1 MKKIAA
7 VFLLFTSTFLALPE
21 VKAQKTKIYGKIK
34 DSDSLIVGATVT
46 LRSFHD
52 SVLVKGTATN
62 DSGIYELNDLDTG
75 RYILNISSLGYMPYI
90 RKIAI
95 TGNSKVVLEDVVM
108 SKDKSNYLQAVK
120 VVARKPFITR
130 SIDKTIINIEGSVY
144 SKGENA
150 LRLFNVIP
158 GVRVDPMAGIQF
170 RGSQGVTVYV
180 DNRKIQLSGQQLLD
194 YLHSIPSEAIK
205 SYELQAV
212 PGASY
217 DAQNAG
223 TVINITLK
231 NNYKYG
237 LSGSIGSRYKHTR
250 YNEFDENAA
259 LNYRVGKLT
268 LQANYYLYQAKQ
280 FADDDQLQQF
290 KTSNL
295 FNLQNNRWTADVKF
309 HSGKFGFDYR
319 LDNNQTIGAN
329 YDFSVIDFQS
339 NNNAL
344 SSFKSN
350 VVANQSDS
358 TANTTNK
365 GMNRWSNR
373 MANIFYRNKIDS
385 AGSRLDMGYSYI
397 GYHNSVQNAINNSY
411 FDASKNELH
420 APDSLFIDN
429 PLNVDIHAAN
439 IDLEKILQKKLT
451 LSAGGKYTYSKTD
464 NAVAYLEGLTGSST
478 VSGLKSNQFLYNE
491 TIMALYASISK
502 GWDKWSAK
510 FGLRTENYKYNG
522 NSVTTG
528 EKIGRNRWDFF
539 PSLFLERK
547 LNEKNT
553 LTLSSGR
560 RISRPDYKQ
569 LNPFVDVSNP
579 YYIERGNPFLL
590 PYFTNSIEMEYL
602 LKNKYSFTAGYQNTQ
617 KAINTVYKIE
627 GPVVISTDE
636 NINNNKNVFLS
647 LSLPFK
653 ITKWWELSS
662 SLTARY
668 TTIEIKEQPVR
679 KISKLSQDVS
689 VTNRIN
695 LPAKYFLEISG
706 FYSRNSFF
714 GIYGLNP
721 QGRIDINMKK
731 SFLKDKLTAL
741 LSLGDPFNLYKIG
754 WNVNENDFTRQVRR
768 KIATRYISIG
778 LTYNFSG
785 GKKQTDRENVEA
797 AGSEARG
804 RL

>member
-1 MKKIAA
+1 MKKIIA
-7 VFLLFTSTFLALPE
+7 FSLLTSASLALSQ
-21 VKAQKTKIYGKIK
+21 VKAQDGKIYGKVK
-34 DSDSLIVGATVT
+34 GNDSLTIGATVT
-46 LRSFHD
+46 LRSLPD
-52 SVLVKGTATN
+52 SVLVKGTAAN
-62 DSGIYELNDLDTG
+62 DSGIYEMNNLVTG
-75 RYILNISSLGYMPYI
+75 RYIFNISYIGYLPFAKEI
-90 RKIAI
+90 RI
-95 TGNSKVVLEDVVM
+95 TENNKVVVNDVVM
-108 SKDKSNYLQAVK
+108 SKDKSNYLQNVR
-120 VVARKPFITR
+120 VVSHKPFITR
-130 SIDKTIINIEGSVY
+130 SVDKTIINIEGSVY

-158 GVRVDPMAGIQF
+158 GVRVDPLSGIQF

-194 YLHSIPSEAIK
+194 YLHAIPSESIK

-237 LSGSIGSRYKHTR
+237 FSGSIGSSYKYTR

-280 FADDDQLQQF
+280 FSDDDQVQQF
-290 KTSNL
+290 KASDL
-295 FNLQNNRWTADVKF
+295 YNLQNNQWTSDVKF
-309 HSGKFGFDYR
+309 HSGRFGFDYR

-329 YDFSVIDFQS
+329 YDFSVVDFQS

-344 SSFKSN
+344 SAFKSN
-350 VVANQSDS
+350 SVANGSDS
-358 TANTTNK
+358 TTNTVNK
-365 GMNRWSNR
+365 GLNTRSNQ

-385 AGSRLDMGYSYI
+385 AGSRLDIGYSYI
-397 GYHNSVQNAINNSY
+397 GYHNNVKNAINNSY

-420 APDSLFIDN
+420 SPDSLFIDN

-439 IDLEKILQKKLT
+439 IDVEKIFKKKLT
-451 LSAGGKYTYSKTD
+451 LSAGGKYTYSATN
-464 NAVAYLEGLTGSST
+464 NAVAYRQGLTGTSS
-478 VSGLKSNQFLYNE
+478 VFNLKSNQFLYNE
-491 TIMALYASISK
+491 TITAFYASVAK
-502 GWDKWSAK
+502 AWDKWSAK
-510 FGLRTENYKYNG
+510 AGLRTENYKYTG

-539 PSLFLERK
+539 PSVFLQRK
-547 LNEKNT
+547 LNEKNV

-560 RISRPDYKQ
+560 RITRPDYSQ

-590 PYFTNSIEMEYL
+590 PYFTNSIEVEYF
-602 LKNKYSFTAGYQNTQ
+602 LKNKYSFTVGYQNTQ
-617 KAINTVYKIE
+617 KAINTVYQHD
-627 GPVVISTDE
+627 GPVIISTDE
-636 NINNNKNVFLS
+636 NINNNSNVFLTMNI
-647 LSLPFK
+647 PVK
-653 ITKWWELSS
+653 ITKWWEVSS
-662 SLTARY
+662 SLTTRY
-668 TTIEIKEQPVR
+668 TTIEIKEEPVR
-679 KISKLSQDVS
+679 KISKLSQEVWVS
-689 VTNRIN
+689 NRIN
-695 LPAKYFLEISG
+695 FLKGYFLEISG
-706 FYSRNSFF
+706 IYAKNTFI
-714 GIYGLNP
+714 GIYDLNP
-721 QGRIDINMKK
+721 QGRIDINIKK
-731 SFLKDKLTAL
+731 SFLKDKLTAML
-741 LSLGDPFNLYKIG
+741 NLGDPFNLYKIG

-768 KIATRYISIG
+768 RIATRYISIG
-778 LTYNFSG
+778 LTYNFSS

-797 AGSEARG
+797 AGSDARG

>member
-1 MKKIAA
+1 MKKIATISLVICA
-7 VFLLFTSTFLALPE
+7 LLALLQAKAQE
-21 VKAQKTKIYGKIK
+21 IKLSGKVKAN
-34 DSDSLIVGATVT
+34 DSLIAGATVT
-46 LRSFHD
+46 LRTSRD
-52 SVLVKGTATN
+52 SVLVKGTATD
-62 DSGIYELNDLDTG
+62 DSGKYELNDLDTG
-75 RYILNISSLGYMPYI
+75 RYILNISYLGYLPYVKQI
-90 RKIAI
+90 RLKENNKLFI
-95 TGNSKVVLEDVVM
+95 NDVTL

-120 VVARKPFITR
+120 VISRKPFITR

-158 GVRVDPMAGIQF
+158 GVHVDPLSGIKF

-194 YLHSIPSEAIK
+194 YLHSIPSESIK

-237 LSGSIGSRYKHTR
+237 LSGSIGSSYSYTR
-250 YNEFDENAA
+250 YNEFNENAA

-268 LQANYYLYQAKQ
+268 LQANYYLYHAKQ

-295 FNLQNNRWTADVKF
+295 FNLQNNRWTSDVKF

-329 YDFSVIDFQS
+329 YDFSVINFQS
-339 NNNAL
+339 VNNAL
-344 SSFKSN
+344 SAFTSN
-350 VVANQSDS
+350 AAADGSDS
-358 TANTTNK
+358 TANTINR
-365 GMNRWSNR
+365 GMNTWSNR
-373 MANIFYRNKIDS
+373 MANVFYRNKIDS
-385 AGSRLDMGYSYI
+385 AGSRLDIGYSYI
-397 GYHNSVQNAINNSY
+397 GYHNSVKNAINNSY

-420 APDSLFIDN
+420 SPDSLFIDN

-439 IDLEKILQKKLT
+439 IDLEKIFQKKLT
-451 LSAGGKYTYSKTD
+451 LSAGGKYTYSTTN
-464 NAVAYLEGLTGSST
+464 NAVAYREGLTGAST
-478 VSGLKSNQFLYNE
+478 VYDLKSNQFLYNE
-491 TIMALYASISK
+491 TIAALYASISK

-510 FGLRTENYKYNG
+510 FGLRTENYKYSG

-539 PSLFLERK
+539 PSIFLQRK
-547 LNEKNT
+547 LNEKNV

-560 RISRPDYKQ
+560 RISRPDYRQ

-590 PYFTNSIEMEYL
+590 PYFTNSIELEYL
-602 LKNKYSFTAGYQNTQ
+602 LKNKYSMTVGYQNTQ
-617 KAINTVYKIE
+617 KAINSVYKHD
-627 GPVVISTDE
+627 GPVIISTDE
-636 NINNNKNVFLS
+636 NINNNKNAFLS
-647 LSLPFK
+647 LNIPVK
-653 ITKWWELSS
+653 ITKWWEVSS

-668 TTIEIKEQPVR
+668 ATIDIKEQPVR
-679 KISKLSQDVS
+679 KISKLSQDIS
-689 VTNRIN
+689 ISNRIN
-695 LPAKYFLEISG
+695 FLKGYFLEVSG
-706 FYSRNSFF
+706 IYSRNTFF
-714 GIYGLNP
+714 GIYDLNP
-721 QGRIDINMKK
+721 QGTIDINMKK

-741 LSLGDPFNLYKIG
+741 LNLGDPFNLKKIG
-754 WNVNENDFTRQVRR
+754 YNVNENNFTRQVRR
-768 KIATRYISIG
+768 RIATRYISIG
-778 LTYNFSG
+778 LTYNFSS
-785 GKKQTDRENVEA
+785 GKKQTERENVEA
-797 AGSEARG
+797 AGSEARS